1 MNYWGNAETLKN
13 ASTMRLNAVYFLFY
27 LEHVYQGQAATARYE
42 NIFKDFQAP
51 CSNFKD
57 FQALEKHK
65 IKFKHLKHFPSTRTN
80 PAISRSWSRS
90 QGQKFW
96 IQ

>member
-1 MNYWGNAETLKN
+1 MNCLGNAETLKN
-13 ASTMRLNAVYFLFY
+13 ASTMRLNAVYFRFY
-27 LEHVYQGQAATARYE
+27 LEHVYQEQAATARFE

-51 CSNFKD
+51 CSNLKD

-80 PAISRSWSRS
+80 PVYT
-90 QGQKFW
+90 KYKMHNLKDLK
-96 IQ
+96 